1 MSCYTEYYS
10 YSSIIKT
17 LTCAHMAVRIA
28 ARPGDSA
35 DRSLNSEGSLVTSKR
50 HGIRLERSL
59 KAHPHL
65 HSAAVASW
73 YLRLCGVT

>member
-1 MSCYTEYYS
+1 
-10 YSSIIKT
+10 
-17 LTCAHMAVRIA
+17 MAVRIA
-28 ARPGDSA
+28 ARLGDSA

-73 YLRLCGVT
+73 YLILRGCMKCSVSYGVRCQVSDLRSQR